1 MYANLIIKTLSQ
13 IFSNTL
19 LQFQIVLYTSIF
31 LLKLCAVIYLY
42 IFYLVI
48 NLISWSCRWR
58 RSYRGFGRCHW
69 SPLILPLALVSFNHA
84 FSIYTIWVFRLL
96 NYTVSRS
103 CFEFRYLFLCCIIC
117 ILNCKSFKFNRDLI
131 FF

>member
-1 MYANLIIKTLSQ
+1 MYIITAHMYANLIIKTLSQ

-48 NLISWSCRWR
+48 LIWFS
-58 RSYRGFGRCHW
+58 GVVDGGEVTE
-69 SPLILPLALVSFNHA
+69 ALGGV
-84 FSIYTIWVFRLL
+84 IGLL
-96 NYTVSRS
+96 WHGP
-103 CFEFRYLFLCCIIC
+103 
-117 ILNCKSFKFNRDLI
+117 
-131 FF
+131 